1 LLLKDVTGGLS
12 ATNGPNGIGVG
23 RGVLNMTG
31 ITRDTI
37 LETIY
42 LAIEVLDEA
51 LEEGHKL
58 ELSEEAILYGPGA
71 VLNSMALV
79 RLIVEVEQ
87 ILFENFDVEISLID
101 EKALSQKESPFRR
114 VKSLVDYI
122 YSNLGE
128 QG

>member
-1 LLLKDVTGGLS
+1 
-12 ATNGPNGIGVG
+12 
-23 RGVLNMTG
+23 MTR

>member
-1 LLLKDVTGGLS
+1 
-12 ATNGPNGIGVG
+12 
-23 RGVLNMTG
+23 MTG

-58 ELSEEAILYGPGA
+58 ELSEETILYGPGA

-87 ILFENFDVEISLID
+87 ILFENFDVEVSLID
-101 EKALSQKESPFRR
+101 EKALSQKKSPFRR

>member
-1 LLLKDVTGGLS
+1 
-12 ATNGPNGIGVG
+12 
-23 RGVLNMTG
+23 MTG